1 MRRLVCAFVVPKLP
15 KTGFFRVE
23 AQIRVHNSSIN
34 FLFLDYNTCVVGS
47 QNKRLN
53 VVPQKRSKIDELE
66 NIHNPTHK
74 NVYLI
79 HHARIQEFSLGG
91 VQVNLTKKY
100 DNVFFF
106 VFFLFSPQLI
116 LQKSNG
122 QFQRKL
128 SFSKFPE
135 GIQRFPGEG
144 GSNRSF
150 TIETHITCGFPG
162 GPDPLPPPPL
172 DPPLTMVHQVSR
184 HWYESS
190 LFLKEPE
197 LTVKPLT
204 RLTTGPSVSSFTTC
218 FI

>member
-1 MRRLVCAFVVPKLP
+1 MKNIGADQTARMRRLVCAFVVPKLP

-106 VFFLFSPQLI
+106 VFFFYLVLSLFCRSQMVNF
-116 LQKSNG
+116 KENYH
-122 QFQRKL
+122 FQNFWR
-128 SFSKFPE
+128 
-135 GIQRFPGEG
+135 
-144 GSNRSF
+144 GSNVF
-150 TIETHITCGFPG
+150 QGKG
-162 GPDPLPPPPL
+162 GPIA
-172 DPPLTMVHQVSR
+172 H
-184 HWYESS
+184 S
-190 LFLKEPE
+190 L
-197 LTVKPLT
+197 
-204 RLTTGPSVSSFTTC
+204 
-218 FI
+218 

>member
-1 MRRLVCAFVVPKLP
+1 M
-15 KTGFFRVE
+15 
-23 AQIRVHNSSIN
+23 HNSSIN

-47 QNKRLN
+47 QNKRHN

-91 VQVNLTKKY
+91 VPVKLTKKY
-100 DNVFFF
+100 DNIFFI
-106 VFFLFSPQLI
+106 FFYLVLSLFCRSQMVNF
-116 LQKSNG
+116 KENYH
-122 QFQRKL
+122 FQ
-128 SFSKFPE
+128 SSGGGPTFSR
-135 GIQRFPGEG
+135 GG

-162 GPDPLPPPPL
+162 GPDPLSPPPPPL
-172 DPPLTMVHQVSR
+172 DPHLTMVHQVSR

-190 LFLKEPE
+190 LFPKER
-197 LTVKPLT
+197 K
-204 RLTTGPSVSSFTTC
+204 
-218 FI
+218 

>member
-1 MRRLVCAFVVPKLP
+1 M
-15 KTGFFRVE
+15 
-23 AQIRVHNSSIN
+23 HNSSIN

-106 VFFLFSPQLI
+106 VFFFYLVLSLFCRSQMVNFKENYHF
-116 LQKSNG
+116 QNFRRGSNV
-122 QFQRKL
+122 FQ
-128 SFSKFPE
+128 
-135 GIQRFPGEG
+135 GEG
-144 GSNRSF
+144 G
-150 TIETHITCGFPG
+150 GG
-162 GPDPLPPPPL
+162 GPIA
-172 DPPLTMVHQVSR
+172 H
-184 HWYESS
+184 S
-190 LFLKEPE
+190 L
-197 LTVKPLT
+197 
-204 RLTTGPSVSSFTTC
+204 
-218 FI
+218 